1 VEGSVDGNDITL
13 GEHLLEAV
21 DTTAANF
28 GLLLGRQGLVVVVEK
43 LLAVECL
50 QTAED
55 TLSDTA
61 NGNGTDDL
69 VLKIVLVL
77 GDGGNVP
84 VTSGNLLVGRDE
96 VADEDEDGHDDVL
109 GNGDNVG
116 TSDLGNSDT
125 AVGLVGSVQ
134 VDVVRTDTSSDG
146 NLEVLG
152 LGQTLLGQ
160 VTRVEGSS
168 NNDFGINEVLVKG
181 RVLALLVGCG
191 DELVALL
198 LDPLAQ
204 TELVLGGTE
213 QLGLF
218 LCVLETIVKNHQHL
232 SILARSGR

>member
-1 VEGSVDGNDITL
+1 VQGSVDGNDITL

-21 DTTAANF
+21 DTTATNL
-28 GLLLGRQGLVVVVEK
+28 GLLLGRQRLVIVVEE

-69 VLKIVLVL
+69 VLEIVLVL
-77 GDGGNVP
+77 GDGSDVP
-84 VTSGNLLVGRDE
+84 VTGHDLLVGGDK

-109 GNGDNVG
+109 SNRDNVG

-146 NLEVLG
+146 NLEVLC

-160 VTRVEGSS
+160 VTRVEGGGDD
-168 NNDFGINEVLVKG
+168 DFGINEMLVEL

-191 DELVALL
+191 DELVALV

-218 LCVLETIVKNHQHL
+218 LCVLETIVQNHQDL
-232 SILARSGR
+232 CILAGSGR